1 LLLVNIASW
10 CTSHAS
16 NIDATTAV
24 SAIFLSGDNAN
35 STSHYT
41 SISKLQSHNQ
51 LQKQLL
57 HILSEL
63 HCLSLFTAA
72 AVTAAATAVA
82 AVTAGVCLVVVV
94 VSSHSQPSFD
104 THLTLQD

>member
-1 LLLVNIASW
+1 MLLVNLASW

-16 NIDATTAV
+16 SIDATTAV

-41 SISKLQSHNQ
+41 SINKLQSHNQ

-82 AVTAGVCLVVVV
+82 AGVCLVVVV